1 MGIRLTK
8 KDKSYVDISLAFTP
22 SPVTGDLTLL
32 ENERA
37 INNAVKTIIMTAP
50 NEVVFNR
57 NFGSSIS
64 TYLFDFVDD
73 GTAGLINLEIKRSIQ
88 FNEPRVELISV
99 NVEARPDQ
107 HDFFCRVEYKIT
119 GSEREFVVD
128 HILKSTR

>member
-99 NVEARPDQ
+99 NVGARPDQ